1 TAIRA
6 YDRGVLRRLHRR
18 QHRASRT
25 WRLAA
30 PKQGDEM
37 DDHFWPSIYPGIIV
51 GALVGLTY
59 GGIVSALA
67 GAAGGTAGAAAIHLF
82 TAWLGLEDSIVSLAA
97 LIAGAMVGGY
107 IFMGLAS
114 RLVRR

>member
-1 TAIRA
+1 
-6 YDRGVLRRLHRR
+6 
-18 QHRASRT
+18 
-25 WRLAA
+25 
-30 PKQGDEM
+30 M